1 MRPASCPGC
10 GRGRCP
16 LQRARG
22 CTSVEGATAMDVAR
36 ALPLLDQAVA
46 VTDSMVATLAHE
58 GRYSPPTQPGDP
70 FTVVPGRIAL
80 RIAPDRVAGA
90 VTDDDAPGGPADAS
104 MVGLVDR
111 RGGALHRTFVTAEA
125 DRMVVRALGHLSPTD
140 PHREVLFPVSA
151 GGRPERAARGP
162 GAHPV
167 DAILADEGA
176 RRVRGLCALDERRYC
191 QIPSSRVAQVLEFL
205 CDTGTP
211 VGIAVFGGGIAQASC
226 GRIEAVL
233 PEGPRLLTGFHDAAV
248 DIDLARV
255 DNCAVVRPA
264 GDEHAAAIELYD
276 ASGACCA
283 LLTQFDGADRAVRL
297 DWEAAAA
304 SLCEVT

>member
-22 CTSVEGATAMDVAR
+22 CASVEGATAIDVAG
-36 ALPLLDQAVA
+36 ALPLLDRAVA

-58 GRYSPPTQPGDP
+58 GRYSPPTVPGDP
-70 FTVVPGRIAL
+70 FAVPAGRIAL
-80 RIAPDRVAGA
+80 RIAPDRVVGA
-90 VTDDDAPGGPADAS
+90 ITDDDAPGGPADAS

-111 RGGALHRTFVTAEA
+111 RGGALHRTFVTAEP
-125 DRMVVRALGHLSPTD
+125 DRMVVRALGHLSPAD
-140 PHREVLFPVSA
+140 PHREILFPSS
-151 GGRPERAARGP
+151 GDIGPERAAP
-162 GAHPV
+162 APHADPV

-176 RRVRGLCALDERRYC
+176 RRVRGLCALGDQRYC
-191 QIPSSRVAQVLEFL
+191 QIPPSRIAQVLEFL
-205 CDTGTP
+205 CETGIP
-211 VGIAVFGGGIAQASC
+211 VGIAVFASGIAQACS

-255 DNCAVVRPA
+255 DNCAVVRTA

-283 LLTQFDGADRAVRL
+283 LLTQFAGADRIARL
-297 DWEAAAA
+297 EWDAAAA
-304 SLCEVT
+304 SLCEAT